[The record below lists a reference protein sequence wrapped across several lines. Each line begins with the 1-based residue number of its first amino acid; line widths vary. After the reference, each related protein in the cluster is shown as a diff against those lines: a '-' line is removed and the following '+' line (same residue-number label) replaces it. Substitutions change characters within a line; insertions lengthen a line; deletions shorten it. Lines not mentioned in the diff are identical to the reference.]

1 MNILGFVSMFLVL
14 LAILTA
20 SFRGKVISSR
30 QIQSSYVHYLGALR
44 DVQNKFEKKQFTLKK
59 QKDPPQRKPSDSPKK
74 PSIPKKHENMP
85 ECARLNLWQ
94 LFTSKNTE
102 NKALFETLVRTLYQ
116 EKFFTQKG
124 GTSLCDKLIDKAFET
139 HKENPK
145 KLLHLGKIDLNDLDF
160 QSLYYHLLKGTA
172 TYDETLG
179 TPPLLEY
186 VKLEDTKDKIC
197 LACADKLML
206 SALFGAE
213 IAQILYDEKEH
224 EDDRLVL
231 TKEKLEGILN
241 RENISID
248 PNFWNHFY
256 YKHPRKKKNRVT
268 ITGSKNDISVK
279 QTVTLSHS

>member
-20 SFRGKVISSR
+20 SFRGKIISSR
-30 QIQSSYVHYLGALR
+30 QIQNSYVQYLGALR
-44 DVQNKFEKKQFTLKK
+44 DVQNKFEKTQFKLKK
-59 QKDPPQRKPSDSPKK
+59 QKDPPQRNPSNSPKT
-74 PSIPKKHENMP
+74 PSIPKKYEDMP
-85 ECARLNLWQ
+85 ECARLNLWE
-94 LFTSKNTE
+94 LFTRKSPE
-102 NKALFETLVRTLYQ
+102 NKALFESLVRTLYK
-116 EKFFTQKG
+116 EKFFTVRG
-124 GTSLCDKLIDKAFET
+124 GVSLCDKLIEKAFEM
-139 HKENPK
+139 HKENPQ
-145 KLLHLGKIDLNDLDF
+145 KLLHLGKIDLNDVDF
-160 QSLYYHLLKGTA
+160 QSIYYHLLKGTA
-172 TYDETLG
+172 IYDETLG

-186 VKLEDTKDKIC
+186 VKLEKSKDKIC

-206 SALFGAE
+206 SALFGPKV
-213 IAQILYDEKEH
+213 AQILYDEKEH
-224 EDDRLVL
+224 EDDRLIL

-241 RENISID
+241 RENVSID